1 MGVTTHFA
9 GAASYLSSLNFLN
22 YNLVSQTAT
31 KLILKYQN
39 PSDPLNSGTDIKTI
53 ILDVSGVTAYVVEE
67 GDRAGETVIT
77 GGTLTGIKLYTD
89 SNDLMYKSTGLNVDL
104 AALYQVAGGL
114 SSVLAVLMT
123 YQGGGTIVGSAV
135 ADFLYT
141 GMDNDLVIGG
151 DGNDLFF
158 DVGGSDTYKGGAGS
172 DSLDYQGFGGLNFLG
187 RLSGI
192 TVDLKLG
199 TATGPDGNADT
210 LVSIE
215 NIQGTNFADTI
226 SGSFSDN
233 LFAGL
238 GGADVFDGLGGTDT
252 VSYAFDADYGGGD
265 GIRGDLRTGLV
276 RDGFGTID
284 TLTNIEN
291 ITGTSQKDILY
302 DNFRDN
308 VFVGGAGDDFL
319 SFSAGTDTGTG
330 GAGLDTFI
338 FRGTAFGDDT
348 ITDFSQADG
357 DQIKINAAT
366 GMGDLTIAD
375 DGFGNAEITFGAN
388 TITLTGVAFGDLS
401 ASDFIF

>member
-1 MGVTTHFA
+1 
-9 GAASYLSSLNFLN
+9 
-22 YNLVSQTAT
+22 
-31 KLILKYQN
+31 
-39 PSDPLNSGTDIKTI
+39 
-53 ILDVSGVTAYVVEE
+53 
-67 GDRAGETVIT
+67 
-77 GGTLTGIKLYTD
+77 
-89 SNDLMYKSTGLNVDL
+89 
-104 AALYQVAGGL
+104 
-114 SSVLAVLMT
+114 
-123 YQGGGTIVGSAV
+123 
-135 ADFLYT
+135 
-141 GMDNDLVIGG
+141 MDNDLVIGG
-151 DGNDLFF
+151 DGNDLFL

-172 DSLDYQGFGGLNFLG
+172 DYLDYHSLGALDFLG
-187 RLSGI
+187 RLNGI

-215 NIQGTNFADTI
+215 NIQGTMFADNI

-233 LFAGL
+233 IFSGL
-238 GGADVFDGLGGTDT
+238 AGADVFDGLGGTDT
-252 VSYAFDADYGGGD
+252 VIYSNDASYGGGD

-308 VFVGGAGDDFL
+308 VFDGGAGNDFL
-319 SFSAGTDTGTG
+319 SFSAGNDTGTG